1 MIRLDSIPFDSE
13 TLEIILRISES
24 KTFDKGQMIL
34 NEGQVC
40 RHLFLVET
48 GLLRLFFYD
57 KHGNDITHWF
67 AAEEM
72 LLTDPAS
79 YFNQTPSFFSIQAI
93 ETTTVK
99 AIYFETLEKAFEQ
112 SQKLERLGRMY
123 AMNTLVMM
131 EHRII
136 DWQVKS
142 AEERYVELIEN
153 YPNLFKRTKLGHIA
167 SYLGI
172 TQQSLSRIR
181 ANL

>member
-1 MIRLDSIPFDSE
+1 MIRLDSIPFDDE
-13 TLEIILRISES
+13 TLSVILNISEP
-24 KTFDKGQMIL
+24 KTFQKGQLML
-34 NEGQVC
+34 SEGEVC
-40 RHLFLVET
+40 RYLFLVEK

-57 KHGNDITHWF
+57 KAGNDITHWF

-72 LLTDPAS
+72 LLTDPGS

-93 ETTTVK
+93 EETTVK
-99 AIYFETLEKAFEQ
+99 SIYFETLERAMDE
-112 SQKLERLGRMY
+112 SHKLERLGRIY

-142 AEERYVELIEN
+142 AEERYIELIEN
-153 YPNLFKRTKLGHIA
+153 YPNLFRRTKLGHIA